1 MTPVTLRRSLL
12 AVHLLLFILA
22 PFPAR
27 AEREV
32 GDFVMVGKTKFM
44 IWGGVS
50 TGIMPKG
57 ASTSPD
63 NKWLFVSNFGRK
75 GRKNISVY
83 HANPMTF
90 HKYIEYAGN
99 SIESVVSPD
108 SSTLYSSNMY
118 GHYLDIIDLKTMAWK
133 SRFKVKGF
141 PKVILLNR
149 DGSLAY
155 LSLWEDR
162 AFARF
167 DTKTQVVEY
176 FRTGQINPRGLA
188 LSQDEASLYIANNGS
203 ANYSVVD
210 VKNLAAGTSPTLR
223 NLPLPRGPR
232 HAVMSRDGKR
242 LYVSV
247 MGPDVIV
254 VIDTA
259 TEKVIRTITVGSKPK
274 TIIESTDGK
283 FLYAANYAGHS
294 MSIIDTATWETKEL
308 PLDIVPA
315 SGITARQDDRFIYV
329 TGWCTDDIWAVQR
342 IDPGQ
347 GPQMPLGTGFRRKV
361 CRDCKRDW
369 MGCDLIK

>member
-1 MTPVTLRRSLL
+1 MTLRRTLL
-12 AVHLLLFILA
+12 ATHLLLIILA
-22 PFPAR
+22 PIPAR
-27 AEREV
+27 AERQV
-32 GDFVMVGKTKFM
+32 GDFVMVGQTKFM

-63 NKWLFVSNFGRK
+63 NKWVFVSNFGRK

-83 HANPMTF
+83 QANPMTF

-99 SIESVVSPD
+99 SIESIVSPD

-118 GHYLDIIDLKTMAWK
+118 GHFLDIIDLKTMTWK
-133 SRFKVKGF
+133 SRVKVKGF
-141 PKVILLNR
+141 PKVILLTR

-167 DTKTQVVEY
+167 NTKTQVVEF

-188 LSQDEASLYIANNGS
+188 LSQDEATLYLANNGG
-203 ANYSVVD
+203 ANYSIVD
-210 VKNLAAGTSPTLR
+210 AKNLVAGTPPTMR
-223 NLPLPRGPR
+223 HLPLPRGPR

-247 MGPDVIV
+247 MDPNAIM
-254 VIDTA
+254 VIDPA
-259 TEKVIRTITVGSKPK
+259 TDKVLQTVVVGSKPK

-283 FLYAANYAGHS
+283 FLYTANYAGHS

-308 PLDIVPA
+308 PLDIVRA

-329 TGWCTDDIWAVQR
+329 TGWCTDDLWAVQR

-347 GPQMPLGTGFRRKV
+347 SPQTPLGTGFRRKV

-369 MGCDLIK
+369 MGCDLIR